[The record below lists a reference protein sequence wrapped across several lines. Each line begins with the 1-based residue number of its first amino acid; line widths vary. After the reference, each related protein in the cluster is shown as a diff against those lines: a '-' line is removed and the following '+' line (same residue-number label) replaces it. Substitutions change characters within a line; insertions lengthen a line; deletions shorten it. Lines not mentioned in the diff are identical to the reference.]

1 MEVLHKL
8 TALSVFRSDK
18 LFIAESRFQ
27 HVNLRNLASVNPRR
41 SYSQSTSQ
49 VTSISLNEMNSRI
62 LLSECQAFEWTVEHF
77 SGNLSEKDEKKVKN
91 TWGKNV
97 ILEILNAVM

>member
-18 LFIAESRFQ
+18 LFVALRLVSTCKLAKSRVSESTT
-27 HVNLRNLASVNPRR
+27 LL
-41 SYSQSTSQ
+41 QSIH
-49 VTSISLNEMNSRI
+49 VTSDHYSLSNEMNIRI
-62 LLSECQAFEWTVEHF
+62 LSECQAFEWTVEHF
-77 SGNLSEKDEKKVKN
+77 SGNFSEKDEKKIKN
-91 TWGKNV
+91 TWEKNV